1 MGYIYMSIAIVAEVV
16 ATTAL
21 KSSEGFTRLWPTVIV
36 FLGYSVAF
44 YMLSKTLETLS
55 MGITYAIWSGV
66 GIVFITCAGWLLHDQ
81 TIDAAAM
88 VGMGLIVAGVA
99 VIQLFSNATAA

>member
-1 MGYIYMSIAIVAEVV
+1 MVVFIGY
-16 ATTAL
+16 AL
-21 KSSEGFTRLWPTVIV
+21 
-36 FLGYSVAF
+36 AF

-66 GIVFITCAGWLLHDQ
+66 GIVFITAAGWALHDQ
-81 TIDAAAM
+81 VIDAAALL
-88 VGMGLIVAGVA
+88 GMSLIVAGVI